1 MYNHIVELYSGEL
14 YHLETPYKYIRVN
27 NRMAMLYYIEQ
38 FSQLSRYDIK
48 EIRKPLS
55 PIELTHCSLVI
66 TVTKEMVKS
75 FNQA

>member
-55 PIELTHCSLVI
+55 SVELMYCSLTI
-66 TVTKEMVKS
+66 TVTRDMVKE